1 MTTEYLRAPVAK
13 WVAKPLYLLAPFL
26 PFGRKGQV
34 TGSIS
39 PDQLPKGIYG
49 NAGRGIFDG
58 PEYFDTDMAEIR
70 AALY

>member
-1 MTTEYLRAPVAK
+1 MGGEVA
-13 WVAKPLYLLAPFL
+13 VLARPFL
-26 PFGRKGQV
+26 PFGREGQV

-49 NAGRGIFDG
+49 NAGRGIFYG
-58 PEYFDTDMAEIR
+58 PEYLDTDMAEIR